1 MKLLG
6 NHLPRRDIAIVMAS
20 LAGVTALAWIYLF
33 VLAGDMNMSGGAMKM
48 PDGSTMK
55 MPMQIPVWT
64 LGYFL
69 MMFLMW
75 SVMMVG
81 MMLPSVTPTVL
92 IYASVARKA
101 AKGGTPI
108 APTGAFVSG
117 YIAIWVLFSLAAAA
131 AQFGLDKAALLSP
144 MMVSSSP
151 LLGAGLLAAAGI
163 YQFLPLKRS
172 CLENCRSPVE
182 FMAKNWIKGFA
193 GAFRMGVSHGIYCLG
208 CCWVL
213 MLLLFVGGVMNLFW
227 VAIITI
233 FVLLE
238 KVLPLGD
245 AGGRVMGV
253 VMIAA
258 GGVFI
263 LFGGSG

>member
-1 MKLLG
+1 MIG
-6 NHLPRRDIAIVMAS
+6 AS
-20 LAGVTALAWIYLF
+20 VGVTVLAWIYLYAF
-33 VLAGDMNMSGGAMKM
+33 ASGMDMSGGQMTM
-48 PDGSTMK
+48 PDGSVMA

-64 LGYFL
+64 PGYFL

-81 MMLPSVTPTVL
+81 MMVPAVTPTVL
-92 IYASVARKA
+92 IYSAVARKA
-101 AKGGTPI
+101 AKEGSGI
-108 APTGAFVSG
+108 APAGTFAAG
-117 YIAIWVLFSLAAAA
+117 YVAVWTLFSLAATF
-131 AQFGLDKAALLSP
+131 AQFGLDRAALLSP
-144 MMVSSSP
+144 MMVASSP
-151 LLGAGLLAAAGI
+151 WLGAGLLIAAGV

-172 CLENCRSPVE
+172 CLENCRSPVD
-182 FMAKNWIKGFA
+182 FIARNWRKGRS

-213 MLLLFVGGVMNLFW
+213 MLLLFVGGVMNLLW
-227 VAIITI
+227 IAMIAL

-245 AGGRVMGV
+245 AGGRIMGL

-258 GGVFI
+258 GGAFI
-263 LFGGSG
+263 YLGGWG